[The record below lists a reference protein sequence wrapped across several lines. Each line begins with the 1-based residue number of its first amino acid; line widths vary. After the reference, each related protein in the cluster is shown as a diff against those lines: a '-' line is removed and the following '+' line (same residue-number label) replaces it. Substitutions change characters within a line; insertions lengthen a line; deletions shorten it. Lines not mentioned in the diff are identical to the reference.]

1 MSTSESSLR
10 QTEDRRREMQDRNRE
25 LGRRWSA
32 IGWGLFL
39 VLVGGLV
46 LADGR
51 GWLHGGEPWLYFAI
65 GIGAIFIIGFLAQFF
80 KRHRAA
86 PAQVVLI
93 RFCLGEHHGGND
105 HKNSSNAGNMFH
117 QNPPCAIKTACC
129 KWIQH
134 NATFPELLS
143 R

>member
-1 MSTSESSLR
+1 
-10 QTEDRRREMQDRNRE
+10 MQDGNRE
-25 LGRRWSA
+25 RGRRWSA

-80 KRHRAA
+80 GKPSDRWAAFGSLIAGVSLVYAGAAFLLGRGHLWPFALVFAGVCYIAREVWAKNRHAT
-86 PAQVVLI
+86 
-93 RFCLGEHHGGND
+93 GEVD
-105 HKNSSNAGNMFH
+105 A
-117 QNPPCAIKTACC
+117 
-129 KWIQH
+129 
-134 NATFPELLS
+134 